1 MNEMNHIMQKESNPN
16 QHNCSLPPVPGPI
29 PSRPSHRL
37 RFRINEA
44 MDPMKTTDL
53 LSGTASHTL
62 RPPRVR
68 AATTWQILADG
79 GKPMVNRW

>member
-16 QHNCSLPPVPGPI
+16 QHNRSLPPVPGPI

-53 LSGTASHTL
+53 LSGTASRTL

-79 GKPMVNRW
+79 KPMVNRW

>member
-1 MNEMNHIMQKESNPN
+1 MNHIMQKESNPN
-16 QHNCSLPPVPGPI
+16 QHNRSLPPVPGPI

-53 LSGTASHTL
+53 LSGTASRTL
-62 RPPRVR
+62 RPPRGQPR
-68 AATTWQILADG
+68 HGRYWQILADG
-79 GKPMVNRW
+79 KSMVNRW